1 LRLIS
6 LQVEPLGEGGWGTPL
21 LELGHRTT
29 MLFAANGSG
38 KSPVVRMLASA
49 LGFPNSFR
57 AEILER
63 CSAVVLQA
71 EVDGEPLKIRR
82 ALEAKNGDFYA
93 TIDFDGKQTEHHS
106 EASFSA
112 SLFELLGLK
121 PPRLVSNRG
130 TEAQPYI
137 ATLLPLFYLIQ
148 GHGYSAAYRAPSS
161 FIADQFAEMVRFA
174 FGLNPKHSFEVKKSL
189 IDEKDALEAQ
199 TRKIVAAQRVYE
211 YQSRSV
217 DVSDANQAA
226 LELTSQNLTQQVNA
240 LRESVDAKGT
250 ASSALTDLLRQKE
263 VQIRSRQLELF
274 ELQNRVAG
282 IEAIRAEIDGE
293 VKTLSL
299 NEEALGVFKS
309 FQEICRAPN
318 CGLFLGSSES
328 YGKNLLYLK
337 DQIKDLER
345 NSQRAAIRAEQIA
358 DLLEELD
365 AERQT
370 LFKNLESPSTSGVDQ
385 LVTAVQALTKRLV
398 DVQSELARIAGLK
411 EERLKLFRLEEERD
425 RIQDRIE
432 GLANTGKAD
441 HSFNAL
447 RRKLRELTVKWMDML
462 DTTSVSRNVDI
473 DLNLRF
479 TFGGETLET
488 IGSGGTSSTTSRL
501 VLAIHAALLEAYL
514 ADKTRPFRFLIL
526 DTPKQDELHTADLAR
541 YLAEL
546 EKMCEA
552 NDAQLLFSSTEYDH
566 PTAKQDK
573 RWLPSYR
580 GPAKSMYLGKHADL
594 LHNVAAG
601 HAPDGGDAGAE

>member
-1 LRLIS
+1 MRLKS
-6 LQVEPLGEGGWGTPL
+6 LQVEPLGEGGWESPL

-49 LGFPNSFR
+49 LGFPNTFR
-57 AEILER
+57 AEILEK
-63 CSAVVLQA
+63 CSAVVLHA
-71 EVDGEPLKIRR
+71 EVDGKPLTIRR
-82 ALEAKNGDFYA
+82 ALEVKNGDFYA
-93 TIDFDGKQTEHHS
+93 TIDFDGAQTAHYS
-106 EASFSA
+106 EASFSVT
-112 SLFELLGLK
+112 LFQLLGLQ
-121 PPRLVSNRG
+121 PPRLVSNKG

-137 ATLLPLFYLIQ
+137 STLLPLFYLIQ

-189 IDEKDALEAQ
+189 IDEKHALEAQ
-199 TRKIVAAQRVYE
+199 TRKIVAAERVLE
-211 YQSRSV
+211 YQSRGL
-217 DVSDANQAA
+217 DDSDANYTTLQ
-226 LELTSQNLTQQVNA
+226 LRSQNLARQIDG
-240 LRESVDAKGT
+240 LRESVDSKGT
-250 ASSALTDLLRQKE
+250 ASSTLTELLRQKDA
-263 VQIRSRQLELF
+263 QIQARQLELF
-274 ELQNRVAG
+274 ELQTRVAG

-293 VKTLSL
+293 VNTLGL

-309 FQEICRAPN
+309 FYEICRVPN

-345 NSQRAAIRAEQIA
+345 NSQRAEIRAEQLTERLE
-358 DLLEELD
+358 DLR

-370 LFKNLESPSTSGVDQ
+370 LIENIESPSTSGVDQ
-385 LVTAVQALTKRLV
+385 LVTAVQSLTKQLV
-398 DVQSELARIAGLK
+398 SVQSELARISGLK
-411 EERLKLFRLEEERD
+411 DERSKLFKLERERE
-425 RIQDRIE
+425 RIQDRID
-432 GLANTGKAD
+432 GLTNSGRAD
-441 HSFNAL
+441 HAFNEL
-447 RRKLRELTVKWMDML
+447 RRKLRDLTVKWMDML
-462 DTTSVSRNVDI
+462 DTTSVSRNVEI

-514 ADKTRPFRFLIL
+514 ADETRPFRFLIL

-541 YLAEL
+541 YLTEL

-552 NDAQLLFSSTEYDH
+552 NDAQLLFSSTEYEH

-580 GPAKSMYLGKHADL
+580 GPEKPMYLGRRIDL
-594 LHNVAAG
+594 LPETEVG
-601 HAPDGGDAGAE
+601 SDLDDGT

>member
-1 LRLIS
+1 MRLKS
-6 LQVEPLGEGGWGTPL
+6 LQVEPLGEGGWESQL
-21 LELGHRTT
+21 LKFGHRTT

-38 KSPVVRMLASA
+38 KSPIVRMLASA
-49 LGFPNSFR
+49 LGFPNNFR

-63 CSAVVLQA
+63 CATVVLHA
-71 EVDGEPLKIRR
+71 ESDGKPLIIRR
-82 ALEAKNGDFYA
+82 SIEAKNGIFYA
-93 TIDFDGKQTEHHS
+93 TIEFEGEQTAHHS

-112 SLFELLGLK
+112 ALFQLLGLK
-121 PPRLVSNRG
+121 PPRLVSTKG
-130 TEAQPYI
+130 EEAKPYI

-148 GHGYSAAYRAPSS
+148 GHGYSAAYRAPNS
-161 FIADQFAEMVRFA
+161 FITDQFAEMVRFA

-189 IDEKDALEAQ
+189 IEEKSALDAQ
-199 TRKIVAAQRVYE
+199 TRKIVAAQRVLE
-211 YQSRSV
+211 YQSRGV
-217 DVSDANQAA
+217 DDTDANQAA
-226 LELTSQNLTQQVNA
+226 LRRTSENLVQQIDG
-240 LRESVDAKGT
+240 LRASVDAKGT
-250 ASSALTDLLRQKE
+250 ASSTLMELLRQKD
-263 VQIRSRQLELF
+263 VQIRARQLELF

-282 IEAIRAEIDGE
+282 IETIRAEIDGE

-299 NEEALGVFKS
+299 NEEARGVFTS

-318 CGLFLGSSES
+318 CGLFLGSAES

-345 NSQRAAIRAEQIA
+345 NSQRAEFRAEQLEA
-358 DLLEELD
+358 RLEELG

-370 LFKNLESPSTSGVDQ
+370 LVENLESSNTSGSDQ
-385 LVTAVQALTKRLV
+385 LVTAVQALTKQLIGT
-398 DVQSELARIAGLK
+398 QSELAKISGLK
-411 EERLKLFRLEEERD
+411 DERSKLFKLERERD

-432 GLANTGKAD
+432 GLTNSGRAD
-441 HSFNAL
+441 QAFNDL
-447 RRKLRELTVKWMDML
+447 RKTLRELTVKWMDML
-462 DTTSVSRNVDI
+462 DTTSVSRKVDI

-541 YLAEL
+541 YLKEL

-566 PTAKQDK
+566 PTARQDK
-573 RWLPSYR
+573 RWLPKYR
-580 GPAKSMYLGKHADL
+580 GPAKPMYLGTRADL
-594 LHNVAAG
+594 LPDAEVA
-601 HAPDGGDAGAE
+601 PSDGV

>member
-1 LRLIS
+1 
-6 LQVEPLGEGGWGTPL
+6 
-21 LELGHRTT
+21 

-38 KSPVVRMLASA
+38 KSPIVRMLASA
-49 LGFPNSFR
+49 LGFPNNFR

-63 CSAVVLQA
+63 CNAVVLHA
-71 EVDGEPLKIRR
+71 ESDGKPLTIRR
-82 ALEAKNGDFYA
+82 ALGEKNELFYA
-93 TIDFDGKQTEHHS
+93 TIDFDGEQTEYHT

-112 SLFELLGLK
+112 ALFQLLGLR
-121 PPRLVSNRG
+121 PPRLVSTKG
-130 TEAQPYI
+130 GETKPYI

-161 FIADQFAEMVRFA
+161 FITDQFAEMVRFA

-189 IDEKDALEAQ
+189 IEEKSALEAQ
-199 TRKIVAAQRVYE
+199 TRMIVAAQRVLE
-211 YQSRSV
+211 YQSRGV
-217 DVSDANQAA
+217 DDSDANQAA
-226 LELTSQNLTQQVNA
+226 LQRSCENLTQQIDG
-240 LRESVDAKGT
+240 LRVSVDAKGT
-250 ASSALTDLLRQKE
+250 ASSALIELLRRKD
-263 VQIRSRQLELF
+263 VQIRARQLELF
-274 ELQNRVAG
+274 ELRNRVAG
-282 IEAIRAEIDGE
+282 IETIRAEIDGE

-299 NEEALGVFKS
+299 NEEARGVFTS
-309 FQEICRAPN
+309 FQEICSAPN
-318 CGLFLGSSES
+318 CRLFLGSAES

-345 NSQRAAIRAEQIA
+345 NSQRAEIRVEQ
-358 DLLEELD
+358 LEERLEELGT
-365 AERQT
+365 ERQT
-370 LFKNLESPSTSGVDQ
+370 LVENLGAPSTSGVDQ
-385 LVTAVQALTKRLV
+385 LVTAVQDLTKELV
-398 DVQSELARIAGLK
+398 GAQGELTRISGLK
-411 EERLKLFRLEEERD
+411 EERSKLFKLERERD

-432 GLANTGKAD
+432 GLTNTGRAD
-441 HSFNAL
+441 HAFNDL

-488 IGSGGTSSTTSRL
+488 IGSGGTSSTTGRL

-526 DTPKQDELHTADLAR
+526 DTPKQDELHTADLAS
-541 YLAEL
+541 YLTEL

-573 RWLPSYR
+573 RWLPKYR
-580 GPAKSMYLGKHADL
+580 GPEKPMYLGKKTDL
-594 LHNVAAG
+594 LPNSEIG
-601 HAPDGGDAGAE
+601 PAPDDWA